1 MTPIP
6 LGNIGF
12 DAQIQAAVNRKLEEL
27 NAMEK
32 GASTGRLL
40 EFEGLEAD
48 QAPKVLEQGLI
59 EIANYVGLHF
69 LIGTPPQALEQ
80 LVIAATNKRQSPA
93 ILIKSVLNN
102 FLAAYITPGTSDK
115 AEHAFNGLSDLRN
128 EVEVIRRGLM
138 ASTGGV

>member
-1 MTPIP
+1 MPPIP

-27 NAMEK
+27 KAMEK
-32 GASTGRLL
+32 GAPTGRLL
-40 EFEGLEAD
+40 EFEGLEEE
-48 QAPKVLEQGLI
+48 QGQKVLEQGLI

-80 LVIAATNKRQSPA
+80 LVIAASNKRQSPA
-93 ILIKSVLNN
+93 ILIKPVLNN

-115 AEHAFNGLSDLRN
+115 AENAFDGLCGLRN

-138 ASTGGV
+138 ASSAGV

>member
-1 MTPIP
+1 MPPIP

-27 NAMEK
+27 KAMEK
-32 GASTGRLL
+32 GAPTGRLL
-40 EFEGLEAD
+40 EFEGLEEE
-48 QAPKVLEQGLI
+48 QGQKVLEQGLI

-80 LVIAATNKRQSPA
+80 LVIAASNKRQSPA

-102 FLAAYITPGTSDK
+102 FLAAYITPAQAIK
-115 AEHAFNGLSDLRN
+115 LRMPSM
-128 EVEVIRRGLM
+128 VFAACAMKWRSFAAG
-138 ASTGGV
+138 

>member
-12 DAQIQAAVNRKLEEL
+12 DAQIQAAVKRKLEEL
-27 NAMEK
+27 SAMEK
-32 GASTGRLL
+32 GAASGRLI
-40 EFEGLEAD
+40 EFEGLDEA
-48 QAPKVLEQGLI
+48 QASKVLEQGLT

-80 LVIAATNKRQSPA
+80 LVIAAANKRQSPA

-102 FLAAYITPGTSDK
+102 FLAAYITPDTSGK
-115 AEHAFNGLSDLRN
+115 AERVFGELYELRQ
-128 EVEVIRRGLM
+128 EVEVVRRSLM
-138 ASTGGV
+138 SSSAVA